1 MTTELQTKLD
11 SILPGKTYPLQVDI
25 VEKDGAA
32 TVKFQMQ
39 SYLTGM
45 YCAIHFNG
53 QLAGQGGHS
62 NQKTFTR
69 GLKKDIVN
77 ALNRGATV
85 TIGTIANVKL
95 TF

>member
-1 MTTELQTKLD
+1 MTTELQKQMD
-11 SILPGKTYPLQVDI
+11 SILPGKTYPSQVDI
-25 VEKDGAA
+25 VEKDGK

-69 GLKKDIVN
+69 NLKKDIVS

-85 TIGTIANVKL
+85 TIGSIANVKL